1 MDRERRTKRK
11 NMENE
16 RSVQEEEEE
25 EEEEDEEEKMEKF
38 FALIR
43 STKDV
48 RDRLIARNHVQV
60 DTSSKIF
67 EDNHIN
73 IKSANTSAANIGVN
87 WNPQDFMGIDTI
99 ATAGPSTSNS
109 KKQEEGGGGGGEE
122 QIVGKKEEDSKE
134 GKNNHHMLDLNLS
147 L

>member
-1 MDRERRTKRK
+1 
-11 NMENE
+11 MENE
-16 RSVQEEEEE
+16 RSVEQQ
-25 EEEEDEEEKMEKF
+25 EEEDEEEKMEKF

-67 EDNHIN
+67 EDNHDIN

-87 WNPQDFMGIDTI
+87 WNPQDFMGIDAS
-99 ATAGPSTSNS
+99 ATAAPSTSNS
-109 KKQEEGGGGGGEE
+109 KKQQQKEDEE
-122 QIVGKKEEDSKE
+122 QNVGRKEEEDSKE